1 MDDFLKYWRVIRQYT
16 KVKHGLTQSDLDI
29 LFFLY
34 SEKYFSKAK
43 FEEFDLIISWE
54 EDRFKRLKAQGWIE
68 SFRAY
73 NTHTN
78 TRAIYQLSMKA
89 KRVVSSVYKMLK
101 GQEMPTTPDANPM
114 FKSNAG
120 YMNKR
125 YRRAVTQMNAEL
137 RQRQHPSRE

>member
-120 YMNKR
+120 
-125 YRRAVTQMNAEL
+125 L
-137 RQRQHPSRE
+137 

>member
-1 MDDFLKYWRVIRQYT
+1 MDDFLKYWRVIRQYV
-16 KVKHGLTQSDLDI
+16 KVKHGLTQSDLDV

-34 SEKYFSKAK
+34 SEKYFSKDK
-43 FEEFDLIISWE
+43 FEEFDLILSWE
-54 EDRFKRLKAQGWIE
+54 EGRFKRLKAAGWIE

-78 TRAIYQLSMKA
+78 TRAIYQLSLKA
-89 KRVVSSVYKMLK
+89 KRLVGSVYKMLK
-101 GQEMPTTPDANPM
+101 GEQMPTTPEANPL

-137 RQRQHPSRE
+137 RQRQRPAHE